1 MNQKK
6 TLTMSATAAALL
18 TLCTLQAANAQNVDH
33 GKEVYAQCA
42 ACHSID
48 GSNGAGPS
56 LKGVYGRQA
65 ATEPGFRFS
74 RGMKKATYAWDDKT
88 LDAYI
93 ADPQKALPANLMPF
107 SGLPNAQDRTDLIA
121 YLKTL
126 K

>member
-1 MNQKK
+1 
-6 TLTMSATAAALL
+6 
-18 TLCTLQAANAQNVDH
+18 
-33 GKEVYAQCA
+33 
-42 ACHSID
+42 
-48 GSNGAGPS
+48 
-56 LKGVYGRQA
+56 
-65 ATEPGFRFS
+65 
-74 RGMKKATYAWDDKT
+74 MKKATYAWDDKT